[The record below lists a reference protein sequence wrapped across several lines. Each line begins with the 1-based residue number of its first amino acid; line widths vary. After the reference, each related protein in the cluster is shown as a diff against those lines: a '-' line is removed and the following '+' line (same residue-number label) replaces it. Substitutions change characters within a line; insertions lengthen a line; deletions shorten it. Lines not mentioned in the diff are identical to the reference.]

1 VLVAFAIFLV
11 GRGGDRSVEQLE
23 RGLELRDERRR
34 TGESH
39 DVILGAAEVR
49 GGIFLC
55 GVEYGQPMKIAR
67 CTPRNY
73 WINGS
78 G

>member
-34 TGESH
+34 TGESQ

-49 GGIFLC
+49 GGISLC

-67 CTPRNY
+67 CTLRNY